1 MPNVPPTNLIM
12 EQSAHCDW
20 DWLITRYR
28 LPIGC
33 RSGGTPNACPMA
45 SHAIGHAHNRSD

>member
-20 DWLITRYR
+20 DWQTTNEIYYDKGNTNWDSR
-28 LPIGC
+28 PC
-33 RSGGTPNACPMA
+33 APSSTMA
-45 SHAIGHAHNRSD
+45 